1 MIIVHIQFLKN
12 ASGLLKIITKSGEV
26 IEDVDCLL
34 WAIGRT
40 SSTKNLGLESADVK
54 MDSKG
59 DILVDDFQ
67 NTSNPQVYAV
77 GDVTGKWQLTPVA
90 IAAGRKLAHRYPFYN
105 TFIHT

>member
-1 MIIVHIQFLKN
+1 
-12 ASGLLKIITKSGEV
+12 
-26 IEDVDCLL
+26 
-34 WAIGRT
+34 
-40 SSTKNLGLESADVK
+40 

-90 IAAGRKLAHRYPFYN
+90 IAAGRKLAHRYRSKVRFS
-105 TFIHT
+105 

>member
-1 MIIVHIQFLKN
+1 
-12 ASGLLKIITKSGEV
+12 
-26 IEDVDCLL
+26 
-34 WAIGRT
+34 
-40 SSTKNLGLESADVK
+40 

-90 IAAGRKLAHRYPFYN
+90 IAAGRKLAHRYCSRVFVFFKLLFTCPSSDSPN
-105 TFIHT
+105 G